1 MRKLSL
7 VVSFLLAVSAVGAA
21 LAYLEI
27 RMGEQRI
34 VVQDEWL
41 SSGEPVAYRAYAA
54 DTAP

>member
-21 LAYLEI
+21 LAYMEM
-27 RMGEQRI
+27 RMGERRI

-54 DTAP
+54 DTVP